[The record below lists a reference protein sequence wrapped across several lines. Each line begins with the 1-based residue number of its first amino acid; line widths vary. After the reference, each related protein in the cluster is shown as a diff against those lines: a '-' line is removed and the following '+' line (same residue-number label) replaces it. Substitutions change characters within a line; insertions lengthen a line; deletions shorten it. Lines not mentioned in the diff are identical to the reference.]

1 MQKEENFDA
10 LERLVNEAC
19 SQNKVALYDFEIKTT
34 KKGKL
39 MLVSI
44 TKIGGASI
52 DDCVSVSRMF
62 GNKLDETDYFQG
74 KYYLEVS
81 SPGLERSL
89 TQKKHYVSAIN
100 EKIRITYKIDD
111 KTSNIDGILQ
121 EVLPDYI
128 KVLKRDEE
136 IQIPLKDIKKAK
148 TVFEFSNKEK

>member
-81 SPGLERSL
+81 SPGLERNL

-136 IQIPLKDIKKAK
+136 MQIPLKDIKKAK

>member
-1 MQKEENFDA
+1 MQKEEKFDA
-10 LERLVNEAC
+10 LEKLVHEAC

-52 DDCVSVSRMF
+52 DDCVNISRML

>member
-81 SPGLERSL
+81 SPGLERNL

-128 KVLKRDEE
+128 KVLKRDAEM
-136 IQIPLKDIKKAK
+136 QIPLKDIKKAK